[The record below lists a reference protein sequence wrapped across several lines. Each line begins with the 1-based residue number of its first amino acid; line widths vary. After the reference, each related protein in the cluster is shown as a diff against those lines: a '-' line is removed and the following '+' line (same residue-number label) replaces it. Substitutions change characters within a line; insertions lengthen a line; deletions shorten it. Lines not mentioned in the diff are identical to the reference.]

1 MDKLIIDTDPGV
13 DDSMAIQFA
22 LASKEFHILGVTT
35 VFGNVDIEQTTKNAL
50 RLLHLANRPD
60 IPVAKGA
67 LKPIQGEFL
76 GGVPFVHGDDGQ
88 GNTWKPTGSL
98 KPINTPAD
106 EFIIEQV
113 LRHPNQ
119 ICIAALGPLTN
130 LARALEKEPKI
141 QDKVKEIVFMGGNA
155 FCSGNAT
162 PAAEANMLSD
172 PEAADRVLGAN
183 WSMTMVGLD
192 VTHKTM
198 LSQDDLNKISLFRSP
213 LNDHVME
220 AYPFYQDFFMKANK
234 INGTFVHDSSVIAYL
249 IDRSLYRTVEYP
261 IRVETQHSISR
272 GKTWPSLGES
282 DHEGAKALEPW
293 RNRPKIKI
301 CLDVRDLEVI
311 QLLEQRLT
319 RK

>member
-13 DDSMAIQFA
+13 DDSMALQFA
-22 LASKEFHILGVTT
+22 LASKEFHILGITT

-50 RLLHLANRPD
+50 RILHLAQRAD

-67 LKPIQGEFL
+67 SKPVYGEFL

-88 GNTWKPTGSL
+88 GNTWRPAGPL
-98 KPINTPAD
+98 KPIDIGAE

-113 LRHPNQ
+113 LRYPNQ
-119 ICIAALGPLTN
+119 VRLAALGPLTN
-130 LARALEKEPKI
+130 LARALEKKPEI
-141 QDKVKEIVFMGGNA
+141 QDKVKEVVFMGGNA
-155 FCSGNAT
+155 FCPGNAT

-183 WSMTMVGLD
+183 WPMTMVGLD
-192 VTHKTM
+192 VTHKTL
-198 LSQDDLNKISLFRSP
+198 LSRDTLNKISLFRSP
-213 LNDHVME
+213 LNDFVME
-220 AYPFYQDFFMKANK
+220 AYQFYQDFFMKANK
-234 INGTFVHDSSVIAYL
+234 IDGTFVHDSSVFAYL
-249 IDRSLYRTVEYP
+249 IDRSLYKTVEYP

-272 GKTWPSLGES
+272 GKTWPSLGET

-301 CLDVRDLEVI
+301 CLDVEDKKVI
-311 QLLEQRLT
+311 QLLEQRLMQ
-319 RK
+319 